1 MTGENNKYETA
12 AEDPAELLL
21 RQLMHLKNY
30 EMPEPARM
38 VRNKQNIMRE
48 VRKANASKRMSL
60 GDFLEMNMPWF
71 FAEPKYGIAALF
83 LAFVGL
89 QYAGVSSRNSYQ
101 STGIYTTTS
110 DLASYGNKPETAS
123 TNYYPRLPS
132 NLPLFESPD
141 GGDGTVLPAGFK
153 YRK

>member
-1 MTGENNKYETA
+1 MTGDTNKRETP

-38 VRNKQNIMRE
+38 TRNKQNIMRE
-48 VRKANASKRMSL
+48 VRKAKASKRVGL
-60 GDFLEMNMPWF
+60 GDLLEMNMPWF
-71 FAEPKYGIAALF
+71 FAEPKYGIATLF

-89 QYAGVSSRNSYQ
+89 QYAGIHSRTSYQ
-101 STGIYTTTS
+101 STGIYSTTS
-110 DLASYGNKPETAS
+110 DLAAYEKEPETVS

-132 NLPLFESPD
+132 NLPLFQSPD
-141 GGDGTVLPAGFK
+141 GDATVLPAGFK

>member
-1 MTGENNKYETA
+1 MMGENNKRETPA
-12 AEDPAELLL
+12 DDPAELLF

-30 EMPEPARM
+30 EKPETARM
-38 VRNKQNIMRE
+38 TRNKQNIMRE
-48 VRKANASKRMSL
+48 VRKAQASKRMNL
-60 GDFLEMNMPWF
+60 GDVLEMNMPWF

-89 QYAGVSSRNSYQ
+89 QYAGIHSRTSYQ
-101 STGIYTTTS
+101 STGIYSTAN
-110 DLASYGNKPETAS
+110 DLAAYAKKPETVS

-141 GGDGTVLPAGFK
+141 GDATVLPAGFK
-153 YRK
+153 YRE